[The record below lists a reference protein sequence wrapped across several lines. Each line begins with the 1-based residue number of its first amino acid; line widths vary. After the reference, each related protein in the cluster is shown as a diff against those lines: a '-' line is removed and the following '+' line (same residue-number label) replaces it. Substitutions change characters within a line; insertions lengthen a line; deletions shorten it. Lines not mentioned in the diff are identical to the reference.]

1 MWRVLRFFLFCGA
14 SSFWKEDKGKKSS
27 RMAEATT
34 TTTEM
39 MMTVTESEAVGPL
52 ARTGS
57 SSGGEAVP
65 TNSEI
70 LAEIERGMGELGV
83 NEYFVDRYVS
93 NLPFYPEITSPE
105 QFPPGHVLLP
115 MGTMDHTL
123 YMRTLTKLISDMDA
137 GERELEVEWKTL
149 IVDADASKLDAK
161 RKREKHLL
169 IKSNDAL
176 AALFKHV
183 KEYRPIDVVSFHMKL
198 RALIKKKARTLA
210 NLRIMEASDI
220 LAQLVASSSS

>member
-1 MWRVLRFFLFCGA
+1 ME
-14 SSFWKEDKGKKSS
+14 S
-27 RMAEATT
+27 EATT
-34 TTTEM
+34 TITEM
-39 MMTVTESEAVGPL
+39 MIMTESEAVGPL

-57 SSGGEAVP
+57 SGGEAAAAP

-83 NEYFVDRYVS
+83 NEYFIDRYVS
-93 NLPFYPEITSPE
+93 NLPFYSEITSPE

-220 LAQLVASSSS
+220 LAQLVASSSSS